1 MCSDRGIKTKPKQ
14 SADAYVKLLKKADEA
29 ETETETEDEEDDED
43 DDWEI

>member
-29 ETETETEDEEDDED
+29 ETETEDEDDDED